1 MKLPQRREKKNRTCV
16 RHGDYFGYVC
26 QKCSDELEVEKLHAK
41 RRKFIAEQNARLELP
56 PRFKNAGF
64 KNFDAKTDKQ
74 KQTIAEI
81 NKYAK
86 RIIDG
91 THKGGFLS
99 LLGGVGTG
107 KTHLACALARNLIQ
121 NGLTVKYQTTNQII
135 ATLSM
140 AKRNYTTDMWAEINR
155 LTQFDMLIIDEIGT
169 QDQKDNNYLFELVN
183 KYYGAVKPM
192 VLVSNYGL
200 ETLKANTG
208 ERVVDRMK
216 HNGTILGLDWESY
229 RK

>member
-1 MKLPQRREKKNRTCV
+1 MSKYKEKKDRTCEK
-16 RHGDYFGYVC
+16 HGDYHGYVC
-26 QKCSDELEVEKLHAK
+26 TPCCEEREAQELKDK
-41 RRKFIAEQNARLELP
+41 RLEFVKVQNARLDLP

-64 KNFDAKTDKQ
+64 KNFEAKTDKQ
-74 KQTIAEI
+74 KQTVTEI

-86 RIIDG
+86 SIINR

-135 ATLSM
+135 ATMAM
-140 AKRNYTTDMWAEINR
+140 AKQNYTTDMWAEINR

-169 QDQKDNNYLFELVN
+169 QDAKDNNYLFELVN

-216 HNGTILGLDWESY
+216 HNGVILGLDWESY